1 MYPFMTTAADNHQE
15 KCTEP
20 ISSNRRRD
28 PSAGS
33 GLSASGIAIV
43 GIDKQIEWNE
53 NSIMQKTD

>member
-1 MYPFMTTAADNHQE
+1 MTTAADNHQE